1 MIRTLII
8 DDDFRV
14 AGVHAG
20 FVSETTGFTVVG
32 VAHSAAEARA
42 RIRELRPDLVLLDVY
57 LPDEPGIV
65 LLRELELDA
74 FVLSAASDPAT
85 VRAAIRAGALNYLV
99 KPFSRSQ
106 LSERLLGYARFRGG
120 FETEQSLHQQDVDKV
135 LRALHDPGR
144 ASAPKGQSP
153 ATARLVSELVRT
165 ATEPLSAAEVAGA
178 LGIARATAQRYLV
191 ALTDSGSVE
200 MRLRYGV
207 TGRPEHEYRWST

>member
-1 MIRTLII
+1 MIRTLIV

-20 FVSETTGFTVVG
+20 FVSEMTGFEVVG
-32 VAHSAAEARA
+32 VAHSASQARA
-42 RIRELRPDLVLLDVY
+42 RVRELRPDLVLLDVY
-57 LPDEPGIV
+57 LPDEPGIT
-65 LLRELELDA
+65 LLRDLELDA
-74 FVLSAASDPAT
+74 IVLSAASDPST

-106 LSERLLGYARFRGG
+106 LTERLLGYARFRGVLD
-120 FETEQSLHQQDVDKV
+120 TERALHQQDVDKA
-135 LRALHDPGR
+135 LLALHEPGR

-165 ATEPLSAAEVAGA
+165 ADQPRSAAEVAA
-178 LGIARATAQRYLV
+178 TLGIARATAQRYLV
-191 ALTDSGSVE
+191 ALTDAGTVE

-207 TGRPEHEYRWST
+207 TGRPEHEYRWSS